1 MPSAALAIVG
11 LATLFV
17 AWLLGF
23 VLPSIRTFTWVIMAL
38 GVALIAVAAVLD
50 FRRVRG
56 ALASRRGMLGIG
68 TTASLALVVG
78 IVLLANAVS
87 VRNRHRFDFTGL
99 SQFTLTTQTQ
109 QVLAE
114 LDRPVEVVTFFSPT
128 DPRLLGWRDYG
139 HDLLEEYR
147 TYTDL
152 LAVRR
157 EDPELRPDL
166 ARQYRI
172 SEVGARIGTMVFS
185 GSDGQRQVYGP
196 QIASEAEHAFTSAIL
211 EVTGTRQ
218 RIVYFL
224 TGHGE
229 SGIHADYN
237 AARSGLRD
245 NLFQVAELDLLAAG
259 AVPENAAALVIA
271 GPRTDLAGNEL
282 ALVDDYLERG
292 GRALILLNPDPQ
304 PELRELLR
312 KWWLDVTDG
321 ALVDP
326 SSHVVPNVETPLVSR
341 DRNSYGLTEIYF
353 PGVTAILP
361 VADTADD
368 VQVAALAW
376 TTRDGWQERQPGSEG
391 TPELDPEVDLPGP
404 LAVGAIVVRGPQD
417 AAGTRL
423 AVLGDSDF
431 ASDRHFRNGNN
442 SDLFLTLVNWLAQGE
457 EIISVDRKVLPVR
470 RLVLSPEEAR
480 ILNLSSAG
488 LLPLLLVIAAGVV
501 WWRRR

>member
-1 MPSAALAIVG
+1 M
-11 LATLFV
+11 
-17 AWLLGF
+17 
-23 VLPSIRTFTWVIMAL
+23 
-38 GVALIAVAAVLD
+38 
-50 FRRVRG
+50 
-56 ALASRRGMLGIG
+56 
-68 TTASLALVVG
+68 
-78 IVLLANAVS
+78 
-87 VRNRHRFDFTGL
+87 
-99 SQFTLTTQTQ
+99 
-109 QVLAE
+109 
-114 LDRPVEVVTFFSPT
+114 
-128 DPRLLGWRDYG
+128 
-139 HDLLEEYR
+139 
-147 TYTDL
+147 
-152 LAVRR
+152 
-157 EDPELRPDL
+157 
-166 ARQYRI
+166 
-172 SEVGARIGTMVFS
+172 
-185 GSDGQRQVYGP
+185 
-196 QIASEAEHAFTSAIL
+196 
-211 EVTGTRQ
+211 
-218 RIVYFL
+218 
-224 TGHGE
+224 
-229 SGIHADYN
+229 
-237 AARSGLRD
+237 
-245 NLFQVAELDLLAAG
+245 
-259 AVPENAAALVIA
+259 
-271 GPRTDLAGNEL
+271 
-282 ALVDDYLERG
+282 
-292 GRALILLNPDPQ
+292 
-304 PELRELLR
+304 
-312 KWWLDVTDG
+312 
-321 ALVDP
+321 
-326 SSHVVPNVETPLVSR
+326 SR